1 MVRLYNRHGRSLQ
14 GIGVI
19 HLDKPDKTISNAF
32 GTIAETAEKLAKE
45 NYELGRAQLVG
56 DVLQTAYT
64 YAPDNPQEFNK
75 LIKSGFEKGL
85 QGLDDRVK
93 QKVLA
98 SANLKVKAMQAKVG
112 DNLNKKLDVENTNR
126 VLDLMNSTL
135 NNDFGVY
142 QTNGMLIDALINR
155 DEESMQ
161 KFKAINK
168 ENYSRLEAIAQAKN
182 MRGSYIVGNASTR
195 NALLS
200 GSAGMYDTLIERV
213 GQLDYDTLKDFD
225 ENTFQ
230 DSKRFMEATG
240 LSSASYQKANKIIK
254 QRRKELNEG
263 DKRKY
268 NVQNAFDTA
277 TMLSDYNPET
287 MESLKSRLSKEQYS
301 ALESLVEKGAE
312 TGVIVNPALKTDEDE
327 AIISQFASI
336 QSVMASKDDGTADY
350 PNRLVDTLISAGD
363 SLKRARDAKGSTD
376 EINSV
381 IDNILSESATNQLFA
396 DAMNISFEEG
406 TPLKAVVDSTGFT
419 QRDAPAMAGFTTEQQ
434 AKARKAGYYTYSD
447 VSPNKFNPQVRNW
460 ITTSEN
466 VINSD
471 IRKNMKAK
479 AKDGILQ
486 MAQVAMQLRNPDLSE
501 DDKQSILSQVRQIR
515 DYTNE
520 QILKEKYAQFIP
532 DWDRV
537 VREYKEKGK
546 SNFIAGGDV
555 YEFAGFASGDIIL
568 KGLY

>member
-1 MVRLYNRHGRSLQ
+1 MVRLYNRQGRNLQ

-19 HLDKPDKTISNAF
+19 QPDKPDKTISNAF
-32 GTIAETAEKLAKE
+32 GTIAETTEKLAKE
-45 NYELGRAQLVG
+45 NYELGRAQLVS

-64 YAPDNPQEFNK
+64 SAPDNPQEFNK

-93 QKVLA
+93 DKVLK
-98 SANLKVKAMQAKVG
+98 SADSKVKAMQAKVG
-112 DNLNKKLDVENTNR
+112 DNLNKRLDIENTNR

-155 DEESMQ
+155 DEESVQ

-168 ENYSRLEAIAQAKN
+168 ENYSRLKAIAQAKN
-182 MRGSYIVGNASTR
+182 MRGSYIIGNATTR
-195 NALLS
+195 NALLN
-200 GSAGMYDTLIERV
+200 GSAGMYDTLIQKIGEM
-213 GQLDYDTLKDFD
+213 DYQTLKDFD
-225 ENTFQ
+225 EKTFQ
-230 DSKRFMEATG
+230 DSKRMMAATG
-240 LSSASYQKANKIIK
+240 LSYDSYQKASNIIK

-263 DKRKY
+263 DKRAY
-268 NVQNAFDTA
+268 NAQTAFNSA
-277 TMLSDYNPET
+277 TMVVDYNPET
-287 MESLKSRLSKEQYS
+287 MEELKKRLSEEQYE
-301 ALESLVEKGAE
+301 ALEKFVTSARGK
-312 TGVIVNPALKTDEDE
+312 IDVNRALLTDEDYSTIE
-327 AIISQFASI
+327 QFKAI

-350 PNRLVDTLISAGD
+350 PIRLIDTFNAAGD
-363 SLKRARDAKGSTD
+363 AIKKVRDQHGTTD
-376 EINSV
+376 ELTEVMN
-381 IDNILSESATNQLFA
+381 NILSEAATNQMFA
-396 DAMNISFEEG
+396 DTMNLAFEEG

-460 ITTSEN
+460 ITTGEN

-471 IRKNMKAK
+471 IRRNMRAK

-537 VREYKEKGK
+537 VKEYKEKGK